1 MITTYKIRCQ
11 KALHVHFILRD
22 KVYPPETLF
31 TALMFRF
38 VSFLQ
43 IHEKKIAAQWK
54 TLSFNYIIVPI
65 INVEIAYHSFCLW
78 VKRVLAF
85 RIDKCFLTGV
95 DEFCDLLYYYMVA
108 ILGYY
113 KSIFFLLLLKSTFIE
128 LYAFLLS
135 NHDQKCFEYHKNML
149 KIFGF

>member
-1 MITTYKIRCQ
+1 MSESFTC
-11 KALHVHFILRD
+11 ALYFAGQGISARNSFPQHLCLD
-22 KVYPPETLF
+22 L
-31 TALMFRF
+31 FRF
-38 VSFLQ
+38 YKYMK
-43 IHEKKIAAQWK
+43 KKIAAQWK

-113 KSIFFLLLLKSTFIE
+113 KSIFFIIIIKEYFYWIV
-128 LYAFLLS
+128 
-135 NHDQKCFEYHKNML
+135 CFFTEQSWSKV
-149 KIFGF
+149 FWVS